1 MSMEESALA
10 LLVVGV
16 TAIVWRDA
24 LRARERAAAV
34 CQRLCQSYDLQFL
47 DHTVSLSTLRPVR
60 TPRGSLGLR
69 RVYTFDFSRD
79 GAGRESGSVTLLGES
94 VLAFYVPPDERP
106 T

>member
-1 MSMEESALA
+1 MSLESSAVALFA
-10 LLVVGV
+10 VGLVVL
-16 TAIVWRDA
+16 VWRNA

-34 CQRLCQSYDLQFL
+34 CRRLCESYDLQFL
-47 DHTVSLSTLRPVR
+47 DDTVALSAVRPMR
-60 TPRGSLGLR
+60 TPRGSLALR

-94 VLAFYVPPDERP
+94 VLAFYVPLDERP